1 MIATDSVTR
10 RPNRLPSKGW
20 PCSHSA
26 SAERKTRTK
35 YLSIFASNTSLLEC
49 TLKIYVRRGGR
60 RETHPTAL
68 GYLDFDAGERLL
80 RGRDGGGKG
89 LRVEWKNSFD
99 IISNFF
105 ETRSRYAGLARSLTH
120 VRRRVTVKHL
130 APAGAGY
137 VT

>member
-1 MIATDSVTR
+1 MFDHWTEA
-10 RPNRLPSKGW
+10 
-20 PCSHSA
+20 HS
-26 SAERKTRTK
+26 
-35 YLSIFASNTSLLEC
+35 
-49 TLKIYVRRGGR
+49 
-60 RETHPTAL
+60 TAV
-68 GYLDFDAGERLL
+68 GYLDFDAAMGYRSP
-80 RGRDGGGKG
+80 GKSGKG

-105 ETRSRYAGLARSLTH
+105 ETRGRYAGLARSLTH